1 MKNIIRYIIIRM
13 LSKDVDTALKVY
25 NILYPNNIISENKTS
40 TPKTEEFLSK
50 KDEVLKSLEYLKSKN
65 VKTKKDKESIYML
78 EMILKNL
85 K

>member
-1 MKNIIRYIIIRM
+1 MIIRI

-25 NILYPNNIISENKTS
+25 NILYPNNVMNENKTS
-40 TPKTEEFLSK
+40 TPKTEEFSSK
-50 KDEVLKSLEYLKSKN
+50 KDEVLKSLEYLKSKS

>member
-1 MKNIIRYIIIRM
+1 MIIRM

-25 NILYPNNIISENKTS
+25 NILYPNNVMSENKTY
-40 TPKTEEFLSK
+40 TPKTEEFSSK
-50 KDEVLKSLEYLKSKN
+50 KDEVLKSLEYLKSKS

>member
-1 MKNIIRYIIIRM
+1 M
-13 LSKDVDTALKVY
+13 LSKNVETALKVY
-25 NILYPNNIISENKTS
+25 NTLYPNNVISENKTS
-40 TPKTEEFLSK
+40 TPKTEEFSSK